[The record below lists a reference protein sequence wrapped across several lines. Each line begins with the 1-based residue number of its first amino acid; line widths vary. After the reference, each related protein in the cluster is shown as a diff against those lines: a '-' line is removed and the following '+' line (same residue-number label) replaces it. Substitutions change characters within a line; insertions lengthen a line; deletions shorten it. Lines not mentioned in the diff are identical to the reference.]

1 MYLSP
6 EDLLKLL
13 LAVVAGGA
21 IGLEREL
28 HHKAAGFRTLTLIC
42 IGAALITLL
51 DGHIN
56 GAGRLMAN
64 IVTGVGFLGAGVIM
78 HEASRIRG
86 LTTASAVW
94 VSAALGMAIGAGAY
108 FAAAV
113 GLVVVMLVMTI
124 FLRMERWIDS
134 RFDFR
139 EYEITLKLDLA
150 EVERIEAM
158 IRSYG
163 LHIGRKSRMKR
174 ADCLVAAWDVS
185 GLSTN
190 QERFVQAAVTDPEI
204 LSVEW

>member
-190 QERFVQAAVTDPEI
+190 QERFVQAALTDPEI